1 MENLTDK
8 AADGSS
14 VHTHLETIPMS
25 ADQRA
30 HAYTSLRNGEL
41 IADLVLRA
49 AADMRAIGQI
59 AERAAAS
66 LASAFK
72 AMLAKPAKH

>member
-1 MENLTDK
+1 MKAMTDK
-8 AADGSS
+8 AADWSS
-14 VHTHLETIPMS
+14 IHARLDTIPMS
-25 ADQRA
+25 QSERA
-30 HAYTSLRNGEL
+30 HAYTSLRNAEL

-59 AERAAAS
+59 AERAAAG

-72 AMLAKPAKH
+72 TMLAKPVKH